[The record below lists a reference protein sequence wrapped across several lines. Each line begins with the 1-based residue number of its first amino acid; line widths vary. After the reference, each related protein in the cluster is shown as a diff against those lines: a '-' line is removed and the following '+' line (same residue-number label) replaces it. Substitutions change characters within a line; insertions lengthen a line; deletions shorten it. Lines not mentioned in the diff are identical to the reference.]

1 MHIRVDRRSRTYEG
15 GRSTG
20 PVPVLPLMEAGT
32 YCCPGSRKSAA
43 VPVRPERNPY
53 MAPGSRI
60 EGMIQEER
68 EKVVDRLE
76 EALGLLVERMDARLI
91 PEVGMNIVYALPD
104 ARSKDDVAGVLGRIV
119 RLGEA
124 VHPVGEIAFGA
135 SDHVARI
142 VITAMRFDPRI
153 RSAAN
158 IRFSETILP
167 ELENLLFEVCSF
179 DRGKE
184 PPGVQTMDWGVASCC
199 REGVPDVIYDR
210 GAVGKEPMIR
220 VLGEDPVTVAQNIL
234 KLSNRITYTQL

>member
-1 MHIRVDRRSRTYEG
+1 MTSEDRGRVIDR
-15 GRSTG
+15 
-20 PVPVLPLMEAGT
+20 MDQ
-32 YCCPGSRKSAA
+32 A
-43 VPVRPERNPY
+43 VT
-53 MAPGSRI
+53 
-60 EGMIQEER
+60 
-68 EKVVDRLE
+68 
-76 EALGLLVERMDARLI
+76 LLAERMDARLI

-119 RLGEA
+119 RLGDR

-142 VITAMRFDPRI
+142 VLTAMRFNPQV

-158 IRFSETILP
+158 IRFSEAILP

-179 DRGKE
+179 DRAKE

-220 VLGEDPVTVAQNIL
+220 IFAEDPVMVAQNIL
-234 KLSNRITYTQL
+234 KLSNRIMYAQF

>member
-1 MHIRVDRRSRTYEG
+1 MTQERGRVIDRVG
-15 GRSTG
+15 
-20 PVPVLPLMEAGT
+20 EA
-32 YCCPGSRKSAA
+32 
-43 VPVRPERNPY
+43 VE
-53 MAPGSRI
+53 
-60 EGMIQEER
+60 
-68 EKVVDRLE
+68 
-76 EALGLLVERMDARLI
+76 LLVERMDARLI

-142 VITAMRFDPRI
+142 VITAMRFDPQI

-158 IRFSETILP
+158 IRFSEAILP

-179 DRGKE
+179 DREKE
-184 PPGVQTMDWGVASCC
+184 PVGVQTMDWGVASCC
-199 REGVPDVIYDR
+199 REGVPDIIYDR

-220 VLGEDPVTVAQNIL
+220 VLGEDPVMVAQNIL
-234 KLSNRITYTQL
+234 KLSNRITYAQL

>member
-1 MHIRVDRRSRTYEG
+1 MTQDRETVI
-15 GRSTG
+15 GR
-20 PVPVLPLMEAGT
+20 LNEA
-32 YCCPGSRKSAA
+32 
-43 VPVRPERNPY
+43 V
-53 MAPGSRI
+53 
-60 EGMIQEER
+60 
-68 EKVVDRLE
+68 
-76 EALGLLVERMDARLI
+76 ALLTERMDVRLI

-142 VITAMRFDPRI
+142 VITAMRFDPRV

-158 IRFSETILP
+158 IRFSEALLP
-167 ELENLLFEVCSF
+167 ELDNLLFEVCSF
-179 DRGKE
+179 DREKE

-199 REGVPDVIYDR
+199 REGVPDIIYDR

-220 VLGEDPVTVAQNIL
+220 VLGEDPVMVAHNIL
-234 KLSNRITYTQL
+234 KLSNRITYAQL

>member
-1 MHIRVDRRSRTYEG
+1 MMQERGKVIDRV
-15 GRSTG
+15 
-20 PVPVLPLMEAGT
+20 
-32 YCCPGSRKSAA
+32 
-43 VPVRPERNPY
+43 
-53 MAPGSRI
+53 
-60 EGMIQEER
+60 
-68 EKVVDRLE
+68 E
-76 EALGLLVERMDARLI
+76 EAVALLVERMDARLI

-104 ARSKDDVAGVLGRIV
+104 ARSKEDVAGVLGRIV

-158 IRFSETILP
+158 IRFSEAILP
-167 ELENLLFEVCSF
+167 ELDNLLFEVCSF
-179 DRGKE
+179 DRENE
-184 PPGVQTMDWGVASCC
+184 PVGVQTMDWGVASCC
-199 REGVPDVIYDR
+199 KEGVPDVIYDR

-234 KLSNRITYTQL
+234 KLSNRIIYAQL

>member
-1 MHIRVDRRSRTYEG
+1 MRIRVDRRSHTRIKNRG
-15 GRSTG
+15 TG
-20 PVPVLPLMEAGT
+20 PVLVLALMETGT
-32 YCCPGSRKSAA
+32 FCRPGLRKSAA
-43 VPVRPERNPY
+43 IPVRPERNPY
-53 MAPGSRI
+53 MTPGSRI
-60 EGMIQEER
+60 EGMMQEER
-68 EKVVDRLE
+68 AKVADRLG
-76 EALGLLVERMDARLI
+76 EAVKLLVERMDARLI

-104 ARSKDDVAGVLGRIV
+104 ARSKDDVAGVFGRIV

-135 SDHVARI
+135 SGHVARI

-158 IRFSETILP
+158 IRFSEAILM
-167 ELENLLFEVCSF
+167 ELDNLLFEVCSF
-179 DRGKE
+179 DRENE
-184 PPGVQTMDWGVASCC
+184 PPGVQTMDWGVAFCC

-234 KLSNRITYTQL
+234 KLSNRINYAQL

>member
-1 MHIRVDRRSRTYEG
+1 MMQERGKVIDRV
-15 GRSTG
+15 
-20 PVPVLPLMEAGT
+20 
-32 YCCPGSRKSAA
+32 
-43 VPVRPERNPY
+43 
-53 MAPGSRI
+53 
-60 EGMIQEER
+60 
-68 EKVVDRLE
+68 E
-76 EALGLLVERMDARLI
+76 EAVALLVERMDARLI

-104 ARSKDDVAGVLGRIV
+104 ARSKEDVAGVLGRIV

-158 IRFSETILP
+158 IRFSEAILP
-167 ELENLLFEVCSF
+167 ELDNLLFEVCSF
-179 DRGKE
+179 DREKE

-199 REGVPDVIYDR
+199 RESVPDVIYDR

-220 VLGEDPVTVAQNIL
+220 VLGEDPVAVAQNIL
-234 KLSNRITYTQL
+234 KLSNRIIYAQL

>member
-1 MHIRVDRRSRTYEG
+1 M
-15 GRSTG
+15 
-20 PVPVLPLMEAGT
+20 
-32 YCCPGSRKSAA
+32 
-43 VPVRPERNPY
+43 
-53 MAPGSRI
+53 
-60 EGMIQEER
+60 QEER

-76 EALGLLVERMDARLI
+76 EAVALLVERMDARLI
-91 PEVGMNIVYALPD
+91 PEVGMNIGYALPD

-158 IRFSETILP
+158 IRFSEAILP
-167 ELENLLFEVCSF
+167 ELDNLLFEVCSF
-179 DRGKE
+179 DRENE

-234 KLSNRITYTQL
+234 KLSNRITYAQL